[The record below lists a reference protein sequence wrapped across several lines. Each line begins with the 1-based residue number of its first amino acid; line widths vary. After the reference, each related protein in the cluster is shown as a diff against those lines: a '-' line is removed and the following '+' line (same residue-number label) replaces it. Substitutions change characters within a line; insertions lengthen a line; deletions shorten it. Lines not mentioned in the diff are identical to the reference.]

1 MALQIT
7 ENKTNIVPYQSGS
20 GTPIHLSPSG
30 SVYVDTLTGTAYI
43 NKDGLNNWAYFYDST
58 LNITGGTISGSFL
71 PLSGGTVTG
80 PTQFTNGITANT
92 IVKSGG
98 TAMEILTADGSVITA
113 GSGITIVSNVI
124 SVTTPI
130 QVGSGSGSTIRCGN
144 GNVTSGNYSTVSGGK
159 DNIASGNYSTISG
172 GYTNLTTGYVTSIGG
187 GNNNR
192 STGDGNFIGGG
203 FNNCTANISTVVVGG
218 GNNTASGNYAFIGG
232 GLGNTASNYGAVVI
246 GGLSNTVSG
255 AYSTA
260 SGYANQVINSYS
272 SVGGRNNIASGGYST
287 ISSGYNN
294 HTTSDYSFIGTGG
307 NNIVS
312 SCHNFIGVGMNNCV
326 TASCSS
332 IVGGS
337 NNTVSGCNSFIG
349 GGYTNSILLNNGSV
363 IAGGIY
369 NSSSSIY
376 TSIGGG
382 KCNIV
387 NGSSST
393 ISGGYAN
400 TANGSSSTISGGYA
414 NTANGLISTVSGGYL
429 NTVSGSFSTVSGGY
443 HNTASAY
450 SSVISGGFF
459 NIACNSY
466 ATIAGGF
473 SNTASGYVSSVNGGN
488 NNIASGC
495 FSFIGGGYSNIA
507 SGDSSLISGG
517 ISNTASGS
525 TSNIGGGCFNN
536 AGGDGN
542 TIGGGF
548 LNTTSDR
555 ASTVSGGYQN
565 TASGYMST
573 ISGGYGNNVY
583 GGGNTISGGYFNT
596 ICNTSSGG
604 SISGGISNIVSG
616 TGSFIGSGIG
626 NIVSGNHSSAMGY
639 SNCVTGNYSSAIG
652 CGLNASVDKTLYVNN
667 LCVMGG
673 ASGIYSTISGSTD
686 VSLTALTNNQLLGYN
701 SSISKWVNVT
711 PNYISGNQPI
721 VLSGVITGSGTTGIT
736 TSLSSNVVGISNLTA
751 TGTPSSTTYLRGDN
765 TWATI
770 SGTISGLTSNQV
782 AFATSASTVSGSTYM
797 IWNNTTNRL
806 GIGNNAS
813 SNAAALG
820 IDVSSYATDGYAL
833 SVIQSSNGYP
843 AGYFNNNGG
852 AGDILQLVGLGS
864 TTNYFTT
871 AGTIG
876 LGSRDTAKLLYLNR
890 GVSASAPGLN
900 GINLVTGTSTFT
912 DVANVSSATNFAINV
927 LNIPTISNSSF
938 SGTTRYTNSY
948 NLYISGAPVAGS
960 SATIT
965 NSYALGVG
973 SGNVVFGTGFNT
985 NANFLVAQPTTGIGT
1000 ITITSGGVTG
1010 VNTQFTNTFKV
1021 GDTLSCGGTT
1031 YTIGSISSDTIMTV
1045 TPTTPNQAAGSNY
1058 TLTGG
1063 IRFSVKGNGYVG
1075 MGTSTPLYPIHLVS
1089 NSGTYIYA
1097 SYDSGGSN
1105 YFSHT
1110 KGGNST
1116 SHVLT
1121 YYITG
1126 GGGGVMTVGNGFSF
1140 DSSITTPSVAA
1151 NSSITIGSTGD
1162 AILNLVSKSGNSP
1175 YITFREN
1182 GTYTGAF
1189 FGFPTGFQSS
1199 ANGSF
1204 QFRLQTLGGIAPSSF
1219 TTGQLVMELFKA
1231 GNVGIGTNNIDPKS
1245 LLGISQTIAG
1255 IGTLTINGT
1264 TITGVGTQFTNTFKI
1279 GDTLTVT
1286 PTTTAWS
1293 SGTAYVIS
1301 NVVTNGGNMYNV
1313 TTAGTGGTGPT
1324 GTTTTA
1330 TQFGGAGAFFTYV
1343 APTYTISAIASD
1355 TSMTISP
1362 TATLSAAS
1370 SYTLTGGAR
1379 FNVYGNGNIVFGSTS
1394 TMWWDARYGVLNIG
1408 TATQQSTYL
1417 LNVNGAASA
1426 SSLYLS
1432 STFGLNHSANGS
1444 PNILLNSSVNSY
1456 APWVTSTKYGFWYV
1470 GSAGIIADPTNGLRL
1485 IAPDGSTGLTVQSSS
1500 ASAQNL
1506 SSTVSLSAAAT
1517 TSQNKIYSYTYSDP
1531 FSSAN
1536 CGLRVTNQAGGINS
1550 PMVGLLAS
1558 IYNNHWEN
1566 QNTYALYVNNTSTVS
1581 GSGVAYGIY
1590 VTGGINYLSGRTLI
1604 NNASDDGINSLQVA
1618 GRTKLNGQVSYG
1630 GSTPTI
1636 AAGAGVGTTG
1646 TPSVSIVG
1654 TNNGGVITVNTGNIS
1669 ATGTIVT
1676 VTYTGAFAT
1685 GSQIILYP
1693 TNATTALLSGA
1704 SMVYTTGTTTTFT
1717 ITSGPTALTAAT
1729 TYTWAYVVTGY

>member
-124 SVTTPI
+124 SATTPI
-130 QVGSGSGSTIRCGN
+130 QVGSGIGSTIRCGN
-144 GNVTSGNYSTVSGGK
+144 GNLTSGNYSTVSGGR

-192 STGDGNFIGGG
+192 STGDGNFIGSG
-203 FNNCTANISTVVVGG
+203 FNNCTVNNSTVVVGG
-218 GNNTASGNYAFIGG
+218 GNNTASGSYAFVGG
-232 GLGNTASNYGAVVI
+232 GQSNTASSYGAVAI
-246 GGLSNTVSG
+246 GGINNTASG

-260 SGYANQVINSYS
+260 SGYANQVTNSYS
-272 SVGGRNNIASGGYST
+272 SVGGRNNIVSGSYST

-349 GGYTNSILLNNGSV
+349 GGCINSILLNNGSV
-363 IAGGIY
+363 IAGGIC
-369 NSSSSIY
+369 NSSSSFY

-400 TANGSSSTISGGYA
+400 TANG
-414 NTANGLISTVSGGYL
+414 LISTVSGGYI

-473 SNTASGYVSSVNGGN
+473 SNMASGYISSVNGGN

-536 AGGDGN
+536 AGGDAN

-555 ASTVSGGYQN
+555 ASTVSGGYRN

-573 ISGGYGNNVY
+573 VSGGFLNTTSDRASTVSGGYRNTASGYMSTVSGGYGNTAY
-583 GGGNTISGGYFNT
+583 GEGSTISGGYFNT
-596 ICNTSSGG
+596 ICNISSGG
-604 SISGGISNIVSG
+604 SISGGISNILSG
-616 TGSFIGSGIG
+616 TGSFIGSGYG
-626 NIVSGNHSSAMGY
+626 NIVLGNCSSAMG
-639 SNCVTGNYSSAIG
+639 SLNCVTGNFSSAIG

-736 TSLSSNVVGISNLTA
+736 TSLSSNVVNISNLTA
-751 TGTPSSTTYLRGDN
+751 TGTPSTSTYLRGDN

-770 SGTISGLTSNQV
+770 TTSIPGGLNTYVQFNNSGSFSGSSNFIWDNTNNLLTISGNTTYQSGTKGILSIVGTNTVNAGQPMLFLDKG
-782 AFATSASTVSGSTYM
+782 ANPYTPALAADLPARAIATFRQNNNSTYITSGAINNTSGLSINQFGGDITLGGAYNSGGSSVVILTRGTNHTTNGFT
-797 IWNNTTNRL
+797 IWNNF
-806 GIGNNAS
+806 NA
-813 SNAAALG
+813 G
-820 IDVSSYATDGYAL
+820 GTP
-833 SVIQSSNGYP
+833 QFP
-843 AGYFNNNGG
+843 MFN
-852 AGDILQLVGLGS
+852 
-864 TTNYFTT
+864 
-871 AGTIG
+871 
-876 LGSRDTAKLLYLNR
+876 
-890 GVSASAPGLN
+890 
-900 GINLVTGTSTFT
+900 
-912 DVANVSSATNFAINV
+912 
-927 LNIPTISNSSF
+927 
-938 SGTTRYTNSY
+938 
-948 NLYISGAPVAGS
+948 
-960 SATIT
+960 
-965 NSYALGVG
+965 
-973 SGNVVFGTGFNT
+973 
-985 NANFLVAQPTTGIGT
+985 
-1000 ITITSGGVTG
+1000 ITSGGNVGIGFNSGSTFTG
-1010 VNTQFTNTFKV
+1010 SSSLLQVYQSNYGIGTVQVIASNSTVANITGTNTQFTNTFKL
-1021 GDTLSCGGTT
+1021 GDTITISGLTFPITAVNADSGANAMTITTTATTNIVAGTSYSLVGG
-1031 YTIGSISSDTIMTV
+1031 
-1045 TPTTPNQAAGSNY
+1045 P
-1058 TLTGG
+1058 
-1063 IRFSVKGNGYVG
+1063 RFNVKGNGYVG

-1110 KGGNST
+1110 KGGNGT

-1121 YYITG
+1121 YFITG
-1126 GGGGVMTVGNGFSF
+1126 GGGGVMTVSNGFSF
-1140 DSSITTPSVAA
+1140 DSGITTPSVAA
-1151 NSSITIGSTGD
+1151 NSSITIGSTSD
-1162 AILNLVSKSGNSP
+1162 AILNLVSKNGNSP

-1245 LLGISQTIAG
+1245 LLGISQSTSG
-1255 IGTLTINGT
+1255 IGTITISGT

-1286 PTTTAWS
+1286 PTTTVWS
-1293 SGTAYVIS
+1293 GSTAYVIG

-1324 GTTTTA
+1324 GTSTTP

-1370 SYTLTGGAR
+1370 SYTLTGGAK
-1379 FNVYGNGNIVFGSTS
+1379 FQVFGNGNVTWGGSTS
-1394 TMWWDARYGVLNIG
+1394 TIGGANSKMWWDATNNALNIG
-1408 TATQQSTYL
+1408 TATIQSTYL
-1417 LNVNGAASA
+1417 LNVNG
-1426 SSLYLS
+1426 SSQITIPS
-1432 STFGLNHSANGS
+1432 GVTAT
-1444 PNILLNSSVNSY
+1444 Y
-1456 APWVTSTKYGFWYV
+1456 A
-1470 GSAGIIADPTNGLRL
+1470 
-1485 IAPDGSTGLTVQSSS
+1485 LT
-1500 ASAQNL
+1500 
-1506 SSTVSLSAAAT
+1506 
-1517 TSQNKIYSYTYSDP
+1517 
-1531 FSSAN
+1531 
-1536 CGLRVTNQAGGINS
+1536 INS
-1550 PMVGLLAS
+1550 PSGSNLSNGILIGGGYIGNGCIVF
-1558 IYNNHWEN
+1558 
-1566 QNTYALYVNNTSTVS
+1566 NTNGSGHPYGVYNTSGSNVSAMLGGTVS
-1581 GSGVAYGIY
+1581 SMCNLTTTSYSLINYSGGILTPSGVNSGGITVNDSSTTPYAFSANRTGSGVFRTYNQVMNS
-1590 VTGGINYLSGRTLI
+1590 VTFLASTPNNSTLISSYYYSAGNGSVWTQMYEANQFGAILIDNTYLSGAVTKTAFIWSTTSVGVLGERMRLVGDSLLI
-1604 NNASDDGINSLQVA
+1604 NTTSPDSSSILSIVSN
-1618 GRTKLNGQVSYG
+1618 TKGVLLPRMTTTQKTSITSPATGLVLYDTTLNKLCVF
-1630 GSTPTI
+1630 
-1636 AAGAGVGTTG
+1636 TG
-1646 TPSVSIVG
+1646 TVWE
-1654 TNNGGVITVNTGNIS
+1654 
-1669 ATGTIVT
+1669 T
-1676 VTYTGAFAT
+1676 VT
-1685 GSQIILYP
+1685 S
-1693 TNATTALLSGA
+1693 
-1704 SMVYTTGTTTTFT
+1704 V
-1717 ITSGPTALTAAT
+1717 
-1729 TYTWAYVVTGY
+1729 

>member
-1045 TPTTPNQAAGSNY
+1045 TPTTPTQAAGSNY

-1063 IRFSVKGNGYVG
+1063 IRFSVKGNGTVNAGSIGATSLFINSSGSVNNTGPWINSSNGYYSFYGTGNGGLGTTSYNGSSAIALIAPDGTLFLNSAGAAGTTGVNG
-1075 MGTSTPLYPIHLVS
+1075 YRLYIPSGINIAGGFNVSSNSSTLDSTIYKYTYYEPFSGGYAGLKVSNQAGQQNAHQCGIAATIGGNTSSTWNTYALYANNQATST
-1089 NSGTYIYA
+1089 GTGQNYGIY
-1097 SYDSGGSN
+1097 GVGLTN
-1105 YFSHT
+1105 YL
-1110 KGGNST
+1110 NN
-1116 SHVLT
+1116 L
-1121 YYITG
+1121 
-1126 GGGGVMTVGNGFSF
+1126 TVGGLTT
-1140 DSSITTPSVAA
+1140 SSLFQVSQATIGLGT
-1151 NSSITIGSTGD
+1151 ITI
-1162 AILNLVSKSGNSP
+1162 L
-1175 YITFREN
+1175 
-1182 GTYTGAF
+1182 
-1189 FGFPTGFQSS
+1189 
-1199 ANGSF
+1199 
-1204 QFRLQTLGGIAPSSF
+1204 
-1219 TTGQLVMELFKA
+1219 
-1231 GNVGIGTNNIDPKS
+1231 
-1245 LLGISQTIAG
+1245 
-1255 IGTLTINGT
+1255 GT
-1264 TITGVGTQFTNTFKI
+1264 TITGVQTQFTNTFKI

-1286 PTTTAWS
+1286 PTTTVWS
-1293 SGTAYVIS
+1293 GSTAYVIG

-1324 GTTTTA
+1324 GTSTTP

-1370 SYTLTGGAR
+1370 SYTLTGGAK
-1379 FNVYGNGNIVFGSTS
+1379 FQVFGNGNVTWGGSTS
-1394 TMWWDARYGVLNIG
+1394 TIGGANSKMWWDATNNALNIG

-1417 LNVNGAASA
+1417 LNVNGASQI
-1426 SSLYLS
+1426 
-1432 STFGLNHSANGS
+1432 TVPNG
-1444 PNILLNSSVNSY
+1444 VTATY
-1456 APWVTSTKYGFWYV
+1456 A
-1470 GSAGIIADPTNGLRL
+1470 
-1485 IAPDGSTGLTVQSSS
+1485 LT
-1500 ASAQNL
+1500 
-1506 SSTVSLSAAAT
+1506 
-1517 TSQNKIYSYTYSDP
+1517 
-1531 FSSAN
+1531 
-1536 CGLRVTNQAGGINS
+1536 INS
-1550 PMVGLLAS
+1550 PSGSNLSNGILIGGGYTGNGCIVF
-1558 IYNNHWEN
+1558 
-1566 QNTYALYVNNTSTVS
+1566 NTNGSGHPYGVYNTSGSNVSCMLGGTVTS
-1581 GSGVAYGIY
+1581 MCNLTTTSYSLINYSGGILTPSGVNSGGITVNDSSTTPYAFSANRTGSGVFRTYNQVMNS
-1590 VTGGINYLSGRTLI
+1590 VTFLASTPNNSTLISSYYYSAGNGSVWTQMYEANQFGAILIDNTYLSGAVTKTAFIWSTTSVGVLGERMRLVGDSLLI
-1604 NNASDDGINSLQVA
+1604 NTTSPDSSSILSIVSN
-1618 GRTKLNGQVSYG
+1618 TKGVLLPRMTTTQKTSITSPATGLVLYDTTLNKLCVF
-1630 GSTPTI
+1630 
-1636 AAGAGVGTTG
+1636 TG
-1646 TPSVSIVG
+1646 TVWE
-1654 TNNGGVITVNTGNIS
+1654 
-1669 ATGTIVT
+1669 T
-1676 VTYTGAFAT
+1676 VT
-1685 GSQIILYP
+1685 S
-1693 TNATTALLSGA
+1693 
-1704 SMVYTTGTTTTFT
+1704 V
-1717 ITSGPTALTAAT
+1717 
-1729 TYTWAYVVTGY
+1729 